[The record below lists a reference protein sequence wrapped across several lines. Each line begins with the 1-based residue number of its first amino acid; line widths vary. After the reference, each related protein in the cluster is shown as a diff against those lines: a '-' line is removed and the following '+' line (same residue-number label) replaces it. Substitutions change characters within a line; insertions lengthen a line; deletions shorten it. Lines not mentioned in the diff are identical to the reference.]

1 MNLTTV
7 FAVVGRIIRQFGRD
21 RRTLALIVVVPVA
34 VLALLVWILR
44 SPLATPKVA
53 VVSPDAEVKRLATA
67 ALTEGGQLEVVELE
81 TTDYRQALRDAKVK
95 AVYIIPGDVL
105 TAMAAGRAPDLTVA
119 VQGTNPTLTRLAEA
133 MTGKV
138 AQALLPA
145 VPRPAP
151 VPVIG
156 PGPKQGGS
164 APQTTPSP
172 IVVPFVPQKPVVHT
186 EYVYGSSAF
195 TSIDIMAPAFI
206 AFFAFFFVFLL
217 TSVSFLRERTQG
229 TMVRL
234 FASPMRPA
242 EMVLGYTIG
251 FTLFALLQSAIVL
264 VFVVYAL
271 KIHYVGSVALVFL
284 IEAVLTIGGVNLG
297 IFLSTYAKNELQVV
311 QFIPLV
317 IVPQAIL
324 SGFVFPLEDMTPALR
339 ALGQAMPLTYANQAM
354 KDIMVK
360 GLGLADVWPSLAVL
374 GGFVVFFT
382 ILGSVAARR
391 SA

>member
-7 FAVVGRIIRQFGRD
+7 FAVVGRIIRQFFRD
-21 RRTLALIVVVPVA
+21 RRTLAMIIVVPMV
-34 VLALLVWILR
+34 VLSLLVWILR
-44 SPLATPKVA
+44 SPLATPEVA
-53 VVSPDAEVKRLATA
+53 VVSPDAEVTRLATA
-67 ALTEGGQLEVVELE
+67 ALTEGGQLQVVELD

-105 TAMAAGRAPDLTVA
+105 TAMAAGRAADLTVA
-119 VQGTNPTLTRLAEA
+119 VQGTNPTMTRLAEA

-138 AQALLPA
+138 AQALAPA
-145 VPRPAP
+145 VPHP
-151 VPVIG
+151 VP
-156 PGPKQGGS
+156 
-164 APQTTPSP
+164 
-172 IVVPFVPQKPVVHT
+172 VPFVPQKPVVHT
-186 EYVYGSSAF
+186 EYVYGSPDF

-251 FTLFALLQSAIVL
+251 FTLFALVQSAIVL
-264 VFVVYAL
+264 LFVISAL
-271 KIHYVGSVALVFL
+271 KIHYVGSVAAVFL
-284 IEAVLTIGGVNLG
+284 IEAVLTIGSVNLG

-317 IVPQAIL
+317 IVPQVIL
-324 SGFVFPLEDMTPALR
+324 SGFLFPLEDMTPALR
-339 ALGQAMPLTYANQAM
+339 FLGQLMPLTYANRAM

-360 GLGLADVWPSLAVL
+360 GMGLADVWPSLAVL